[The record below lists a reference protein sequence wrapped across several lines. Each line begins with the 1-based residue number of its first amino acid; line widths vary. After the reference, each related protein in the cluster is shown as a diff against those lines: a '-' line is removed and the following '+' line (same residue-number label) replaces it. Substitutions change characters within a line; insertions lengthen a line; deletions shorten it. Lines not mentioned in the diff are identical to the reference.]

1 MENTQN
7 HTAQKE
13 YIQPRKKHDLKTEG
27 KLPTALNRNILIK

>member
-13 YIQPRKKHDLKTEG
+13 YIQLRKKHDLKTEG
-27 KLPTALNRNILIK
+27 NFPQHSIGIY

>member
-27 KLPTALNRNILIK
+27 NFPQHSIGIY

>member
-13 YIQPRKKHDLKTEG
+13 KNQPRKKHNPKREG
-27 KLPTALNRNILIK
+27 NFPQHLIGIY